1 MGAWFTRP
9 ARATRVG
16 TSMTSGSRRSTS
28 SGSSRRSSGRRWSR
42 QARQQAVAH
51 DPSLSSS
58 RSRAWSRVRSERSSP
73 RERQSSIPLTGGYE
87 IEAATADLIA
97 ALAGFNHDL
106 NGSVPS
112 ERIAKRS
119 DSVPRTVA
127 YAVAE
132 SIRML
137 REAGAVERAEDAE
150 SAWLAVL
157 SGDIDDVTEH
167 VALERR
173 SRSGS

>member
-1 MGAWFTRP
+1 
-9 ARATRVG
+9 
-16 TSMTSGSRRSTS
+16 
-28 SGSSRRSSGRRWSR
+28 
-42 QARQQAVAH
+42 
-51 DPSLSSS
+51 
-58 RSRAWSRVRSERSSP
+58 
-73 RERQSSIPLTGGYE
+73 
-87 IEAATADLIA
+87 
-97 ALAGFNHDL
+97 
-106 NGSVPS
+106 VPS